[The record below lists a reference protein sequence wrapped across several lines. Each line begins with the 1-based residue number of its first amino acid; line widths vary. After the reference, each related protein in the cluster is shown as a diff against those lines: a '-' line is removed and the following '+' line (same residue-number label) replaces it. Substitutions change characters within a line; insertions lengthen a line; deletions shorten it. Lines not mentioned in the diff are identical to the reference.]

1 MTSSQNQ
8 HILQSQWVYKIK
20 CSADSQIIH
29 YKACWLVKKYEQQF
43 KIDYNQ
49 TFVSVIKSQTYKALF
64 VLMTHF
70 DLKTDQINIIMI
82 FLYSFID
89 QIIYVKLLHSYRLS
103 DKIVL
108 LNKSLYDL
116 KQSSYLWYKTLFDC
130 LISLRFQCSKLN
142 HSIFLKNSIIITVNI
157 DNLLLIDSSKSVIQ
171 CIKIKLNSVF
181 NITDLKSVAYYL
193 SMQIEQ
199 NHTECT
205 ICLT

>member
-29 YKACWLVKKYEQQF
+29 YKACWVVKKYEQKF
-43 KIDYNQ
+43 NVDYNQ

-70 DLKTDQINIIMI
+70 NLKTDQINIIII
-82 FLYSFID
+82 FLYSSID

-108 LNKSLYDL
+108 LNKAFYDL
-116 KQSSYLWYKTLFDC
+116 KQSSHLWYKILFDC
-130 LISLRFQCSKLN
+130 LISLRFQCSELN
-142 HSIFLKNSIIITVNI
+142 HSIFLKNSIIITIYV
-157 DNLLLIDSSKSVIQ
+157 DNLLLIDSSKSVIK
-171 CIKIKLNSVF
+171 CVKNKLNSAF
-181 NITDLKSVAYYL
+181 NMTNLRSVTNYL
-193 SMQIEQ
+193 SMQIK
-199 NHTECT
+199 
-205 ICLT
+205 